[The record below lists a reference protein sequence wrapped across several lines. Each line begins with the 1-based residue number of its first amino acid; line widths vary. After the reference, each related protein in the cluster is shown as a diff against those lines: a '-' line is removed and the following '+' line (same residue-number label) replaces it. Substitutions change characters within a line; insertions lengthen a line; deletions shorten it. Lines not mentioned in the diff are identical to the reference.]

1 MVLVDGG
8 EAATK
13 TGWESAAR
21 DGERR
26 CDDPWTL
33 DPHGGG
39 GTQTPRAHATRYNL
53 EQISMQQQTE
63 RDGVTESFARA
74 LTCSLP
80 APQFAGRERH
90 LAKDSSCW
98 CCCCCCSREGL
109 EFHPRDAYS
118 GIAVTATAARR
129 QHGCSHRRRPCI
141 LGENIKRVK
150 EMNCARRILFL
161 FRIL

>member
-1 MVLVDGG
+1 MLMVLVGGG
-8 EAATK
+8 ETATK

-21 DGERR
+21 NGERR

-33 DPHGGG
+33 GIDKS
-39 GTQTPRAHATRYNL
+39 GTKKKTRSTRGAHKHRVRMQTRYNL

-63 RDGVTESFARA
+63 RDGATESFARA

-80 APQFAGRERH
+80 APQFAASSGRDGH
-90 LAKDSSCW
+90 LAKDSSC
-98 CCCCCCSREGL
+98 CCCCSSRQGL

-129 QHGCSHRRRPCI
+129 QHGCCLRRRSRHF
-141 LGENIKRVK
+141 GGKY
-150 EMNCARRILFL
+150 
-161 FRIL
+161 